1 MARVVGIGLQD
12 FSKIQKEKVFYIDK
26 TKFIKEWWDS
36 KDEVVLIAR
45 PRRFGKT
52 LTLSMVEQFFSVAY
66 AENNYFEGMEIWKE
80 ERFRDLQGTYPVISL
95 SFSSVKERHYE
106 DARKKI
112 CATIQM
118 LYQKYW
124 FLLDGNTL
132 TEQEKDAFLQVTAEM
147 PEYEAALTLKTL
159 SCYLKRYYGK
169 KVIILLDEYDTPM
182 QEACVKGYWQE
193 LSDFIRNLLNSTF
206 KDNPDLERGIMT
218 GITRVSKESIF
229 SGLNHLKVITTT
241 SNEYADCFGF
251 TKEEVSNALKEY
263 GLEDRQNQVKKWYD
277 GFGFG
282 DIKDIYNPWSIINY
296 LDNKVAAP
304 YWVNTSSNDLIGKVL
319 QEGNVQI
326 KESFERL
333 LRQETIYTEIDE
345 QMIHDQSDIDENA
358 IWSLMLASGYLKVNS
373 SYVKETSRGWNRIYE
388 LSITNFEV
396 LIMLKKMVRSWFSP
410 SASNYNEFMK
420 ALLQDDIKAMN
431 VYMNRVATSVFS
443 FFDTGKMPSEA
454 TEPERFYHGFVLGL
468 IVDLEERYSITTN
481 RESGFGRYDVMLEP
495 KNKKDPAILMEFKI
509 QDPDAE
515 KDLSQTVE
523 AALDQMDQKKYAAE
537 LIGKG
542 ISPEQIR
549 KYGFAFCGKK
559 ILIGK
564 RSVGMKTHS
573 E

>member
-36 KDEVVLIAR
+36 KDEVVLIVR

-52 LTLSMVEQFFSVAY
+52 LILSMVEHFFSTAY

-80 ERFRDLQGTYPVISL
+80 ERFRNLQGTYPVVSL
-95 SFSSVKERHYE
+95 SFSSVRERKYE
-106 DARKKI
+106 DAKKKI

-118 LYQKYW
+118 LYQKYR
-124 FLLDGNTL
+124 FLLDGHTL
-132 TEQEKDAFLQVTAEM
+132 NKQEKKEFLEVTADM
-147 PEYEAALTLKTL
+147 PEYEATLTLKKL

-182 QEACVKGYWQE
+182 QEAYVKGYWQE
-193 LSDFIRNLLNSTF
+193 LADFIRNLLNATF

-218 GITRVSKESIF
+218 GVTRASKESIF

-251 TKEEVSNALKEY
+251 TKEELLNALKEY
-263 GLEDRQNQVKKWYD
+263 GLEDRQNEVKKWYD
-277 GFGFG
+277 GFCFG

-304 YWVNTSSNDLIGKVL
+304 YWVTTSSNDLIRKAL

-326 KESFERL
+326 KESFEKL

-358 IWSLMLASGYLKVNS
+358 IWSLMLVSGYLKVNS

-410 SASNYNEFMK
+410 SASNYNGFMK

-509 QDPDAE
+509 QDPDDE
-515 KDLSQTVE
+515 KDLSQTVG
-523 AALDQMDQKKYAAE
+523 AALDQIDQKKYAAE

-564 RSVGMKTHS
+564 RGVGIKTHS

>member
-1 MARVVGIGLQD
+1 M
-12 FSKIQKEKVFYIDK
+12 
-26 TKFIKEWWDS
+26 
-36 KDEVVLIAR
+36 
-45 PRRFGKT
+45 
-52 LTLSMVEQFFSVAY
+52 
-66 AENNYFEGMEIWKE
+66 
-80 ERFRDLQGTYPVISL
+80 
-95 SFSSVKERHYE
+95 
-106 DARKKI
+106 
-112 CATIQM
+112 
-118 LYQKYW
+118 
-124 FLLDGNTL
+124 
-132 TEQEKDAFLQVTAEM
+132 
-147 PEYEAALTLKTL
+147 
-159 SCYLKRYYGK
+159 
-169 KVIILLDEYDTPM
+169 
-182 QEACVKGYWQE
+182 
-193 LSDFIRNLLNSTF
+193 
-206 KDNPDLERGIMT
+206 
-218 GITRVSKESIF
+218 
-229 SGLNHLKVITTT
+229 
-241 SNEYADCFGF
+241 
-251 TKEEVSNALKEY
+251 
-263 GLEDRQNQVKKWYD
+263 
-277 GFGFG
+277 
-282 DIKDIYNPWSIINY
+282 
-296 LDNKVAAP
+296 
-304 YWVNTSSNDLIGKVL
+304 NTSSNDLIGKVL

-443 FFDTGKMPSEA
+443 FFDTGKMPSKA
-454 TEPERFYHGFVLGL
+454 TEPERFYHAFVLGL

-495 KNKKDPAILMEFKI
+495 KNKKDPAILMVFKI

-537 LIGKG
+537 LLGKG
-542 ISPEQIR
+542 ISPGQIR

-564 RSVGMKTHS
+564 RSMK
-573 E
+573 

>member
-36 KDEVVLIAR
+36 KDEVVLIVR

-52 LTLSMVEQFFSVAY
+52 LILSMVEHFFSTAY

-80 ERFRDLQGTYPVISL
+80 ERFRNLQGTYPVVSL
-95 SFSSVKERHYE
+95 SFSSVRERKYE
-106 DARKKI
+106 DAKKKI

-118 LYQKYW
+118 LYQKYR
-124 FLLDGNTL
+124 FLLDGHTL
-132 TEQEKDAFLQVTAEM
+132 NKQEKKEFLEVTADM
-147 PEYEAALTLKTL
+147 PEYEATLTLKKL

-182 QEACVKGYWQE
+182 QEAYVKGYWQE
-193 LSDFIRNLLNSTF
+193 LADFIRNLLNATF

-218 GITRVSKESIF
+218 GVTRASKESIF

-304 YWVNTSSNDLIGKVL
+304 YWVTTSSNDLIRKAL

-326 KESFERL
+326 KESFEKL

-358 IWSLMLASGYLKVNS
+358 IWSLMLVSGYLKVNS

-410 SASNYNEFMK
+410 SASNYNGFMK

-509 QDPDAE
+509 QDPDDE
-515 KDLSQTVE
+515 KDLSQTVG
-523 AALDQMDQKKYAAE
+523 AALDQIDQKKYAAE

-564 RSVGMKTHS
+564 RGVGIKTHS

>member
-1 MARVVGIGLQD
+1 M
-12 FSKIQKEKVFYIDK
+12 
-26 TKFIKEWWDS
+26 
-36 KDEVVLIAR
+36 
-45 PRRFGKT
+45 
-52 LTLSMVEQFFSVAY
+52 
-66 AENNYFEGMEIWKE
+66 
-80 ERFRDLQGTYPVISL
+80 
-95 SFSSVKERHYE
+95 
-106 DARKKI
+106 
-112 CATIQM
+112 
-118 LYQKYW
+118 
-124 FLLDGNTL
+124 
-132 TEQEKDAFLQVTAEM
+132 
-147 PEYEAALTLKTL
+147 
-159 SCYLKRYYGK
+159 
-169 KVIILLDEYDTPM
+169 
-182 QEACVKGYWQE
+182 KGYWQE
-193 LSDFIRNLLNSTF
+193 LSGFIRNLLDSTF

-251 TKEEVSNALKEY
+251 TKEEVLNALKEY
-263 GLEDRQNQVKKWYD
+263 GLEDRQNEVKKWYD
-277 GFGFG
+277 GFCFG
-282 DIKDIYNPWSIINY
+282 NIRDIYNPWSIINY

-345 QMIHDQSDIDENA
+345 QMLHDQSDIDENA

-373 SYVKETSRGWNRIYE
+373 SYVKETSRGWNQIYE

-443 FFDTGKMPSEA
+443 FFDTKKMPSEA

-509 QDPDAE
+509 QDPDDE
-515 KDLSQTVE
+515 KDLSQTVG
-523 AALDQMDQKKYAAE
+523 AALDQIDQKKYAAE

-564 RSVGMKTHS
+564 RSVGMKTHP

>member
-52 LTLSMVEQFFSVAY
+52 LTLSMVEQFFSTAY

-80 ERFRDLQGTYPVISL
+80 EHFRNLQGTYPVVSL
-95 SFSSVKERHYE
+95 SFSSVRERKYE
-106 DARKKI
+106 DAKKKI

-118 LYQKYW
+118 LYQKYR
-124 FLLDGNTL
+124 FLLDGHTL
-132 TEQEKDAFLQVTAEM
+132 NKQEKKEFLEVTADM
-147 PEYEAALTLKTL
+147 PEYEATLTLKKL

-182 QEACVKGYWQE
+182 QEAYVKGYWQE
-193 LSDFIRNLLNSTF
+193 LSDFIRNLLNATF

-251 TKEEVSNALKEY
+251 TKEEVLNALKEY
-263 GLEDRQNQVKKWYD
+263 GLEDRQNEVKKWYD
-277 GFGFG
+277 GFCFG
-282 DIKDIYNPWSIINY
+282 NIKDIYNPWSIINY

-358 IWSLMLASGYLKVNS
+358 IWSLMLASGNLKVNS

-431 VYMNRVATSVFS
+431 VYMNRVATLVFS
-443 FFDTGKMPSEA
+443 FFDTGKMPSKA

-495 KNKKDPAILMEFKI
+495 KNKKDPAILMVFKI

-537 LIGKG
+537 LLGKG
-542 ISPEQIR
+542 ISPGQIR

-564 RSVGMKTHS
+564 RSMK
-573 E
+573 

>member
-52 LTLSMVEQFFSVAY
+52 LTLSMVEQFFSTAY

-80 ERFRDLQGTYPVISL
+80 ERFRNLQGTYPVVSL
-95 SFSSVKERHYE
+95 SFSSVKERNYE
-106 DARKKI
+106 DSRKKI

-118 LYQKYW
+118 LYQKYR

-132 TEQEKDAFLQVTAEM
+132 NEQEKEEFLQVTADM
-147 PEYEAALTLKTL
+147 PEYEAALTLKKL
-159 SCYLKRYYGK
+159 SCYLERYYGK

-182 QEACVKGYWQE
+182 QEAYVKGYWQE
-193 LSDFIRNLLNSTF
+193 LSDFIRNLLNATF

-218 GITRVSKESIF
+218 GITRVSQESIF

-251 TKEEVSNALKEY
+251 TKEEVLNALKEY
-263 GLEDRQNQVKKWYD
+263 GLEDRQNEVKKWYD
-277 GFGFG
+277 GFCFG
-282 DIKDIYNPWSIINY
+282 NIRDIYNPWSIINY

-345 QMIHDQSDIDENA
+345 QMLHDQSDIDENA

-443 FFDTGKMPSEA
+443 FFDTKKMPSEA

-509 QDPDAE
+509 QDPDDE
-515 KDLSQTVE
+515 KDLSQTVG
-523 AALDQMDQKKYAAE
+523 AALDQIDQKKYAAE

-564 RSVGMKTHS
+564 RSVGMKTHP